1 MAKQLKR
8 KGKTFVTEHYVT
20 PDLVEVFNKALVDF
34 VPSTYPIHCPDE
46 LNVWADPA
54 GILIKAIHAK
64 WDMDCDLIPWKQFP
78 SLNEQDIAFLLTGCD
93 HVYNIHGVTKIRLND
108 TVMRDLKAMMEI

>member
-20 PDLVEVFNKALVDF
+20 PDLVE
-34 VPSTYPIHCPDE
+34 
-46 LNVWADPA
+46 
-54 GILIKAIHAK
+54 
-64 WDMDCDLIPWKQFP
+64 
-78 SLNEQDIAFLLTGCD
+78 AF
-93 HVYNIHGVTKIRLND
+93 ND